1 MNEQNKK
8 PQKKELP
15 YACTKGELIAMY
27 VDQIPER
34 TIVDNINLIL
44 KANNVRIY
52 VKRIPHNQFMEFV
65 ETYGLPKNYYLTD
78 ND

>member
-8 PQKKELP
+8 IPKKELP
-15 YACTKGELIAMY
+15 YSCTKGELYEMY
-27 VDQIPER
+27 LNQMSHLSIQ
-34 TIVDNINLIL
+34 TAINTIL
-44 KANNVRIY
+44 KANNIRISI
-52 VKRIPHNQFMEFV
+52 KRIPHLQFMEFV